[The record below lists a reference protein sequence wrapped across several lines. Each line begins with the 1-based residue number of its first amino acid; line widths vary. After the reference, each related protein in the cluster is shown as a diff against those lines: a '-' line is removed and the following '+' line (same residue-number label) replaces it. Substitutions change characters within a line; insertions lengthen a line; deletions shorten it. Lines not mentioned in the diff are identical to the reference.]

1 MVIIYEENPKEEGRG
16 MERWENYRRDPTSSS
31 ADGGAGPNEVWRTP

>member
-1 MVIIYEENPKEEGRG
+1 MIIIYEKKPRWEARG
-16 MERWENYRRDPTSSS
+16 MERWENCRRDPTSSS